1 MINQTL
7 LAAKSQCSVKRKLN
21 NLCFSF
27 KKSNQ
32 LQIGQQLLKIITKSF
47 SPQIARKSSLKRF
60 SRKFTPKTSL
70 NNRYVFHP
78 DQSELS
84 FSSESAANYN
94 KILVI
99 KRVYKTGEQIN

>member
-1 MINQTL
+1 M
-7 LAAKSQCSVKRKLN
+7 KRKLN

-47 SPQIARKSSLKRF
+47 SRKLQENLHSNDFRGNLH
-60 SRKFTPKTSL
+60 RKLHLTTD
-70 NNRYVFHP
+70 YVFHP